1 MIFFKCNI
9 KLTVIVLFLFLK
21 FSLCYMISLH
31 SVSVHVLVF
40 KFLFVLNMFLK
51 TMHNIVV
58 YAASK
63 VKHRQNT
70 FLEKTVKLSDREF
83 CCGDIYEKGITVTFY
98 SQF

>member
-1 MIFFKCNI
+1 M
-9 KLTVIVLFLFLK
+9 IVLFLFLK

-31 SVSVHVLVF
+31 SVSVHVF
-40 KFLFVLNMFLK
+40 KLLFVLNMFLK
-51 TMHNIVV
+51 TMHNIIV

-83 CCGDIYEKGITVTFY
+83 FVVTYEKGITVTFY
-98 SQF
+98 NQF